1 MPPKTSTKPV
11 KKVDLD
17 NLDPI
22 GSFSKM
28 SQADKT
34 KQADKFSTSSRA
46 SKTLDSEEQIMNEI
60 NQQLTEADE
69 YVAIAKKH
77 RSNDARDAKD
87 IDSSDVPDIMTDDV
101 SEKIDEQTS
110 KRIDEEAKEAYMQN
124 DIVDAIV
131 RFMKTDDIICEKER
145 ELREYVAPL
154 KKQRTEL
161 ELFLIDYLEKIEQEY
176 IVVGSKSRLN
186 RVETIVKAPI
196 KPENV
201 AAALMEGFKKHELY
215 SDEQHDEMEKV
226 IQDLLDIVDTK
237 REQKTKKKIARIDV
251 EKEEAKRAQQAQKE
265 AKALE
270 RSSKK
275 DNREKVAQD
284 RQAKIEMVRQ
294 AKLAKME
301 KMEEQALLEQ
311 GDGLAKQAKQVKQVK
326 QTKPVAKPMAKP
338 KGVKSRA

>member
-28 SQADKT
+28 SQADK
-34 KQADKFSTSSRA
+34 FSTSSRV
-46 SKTLDSEEQIMNEI
+46 SKTQDSEEQIMNEI

-77 RSNDARDAKD
+77 GSRDARD

-101 SEKIDEQTS
+101 SEKVDEETS
-110 KRIDEEAKEAYMQN
+110 KRIDEEAKKAYMQN

-145 ELREYVAPL
+145 ELREYVTPL

-186 RVETIVKAPI
+186 KVETTVKAPI

-201 AAALMEGFKKHELY
+201 AEALMEGFKKHELY
-215 SDEQHDEMEKV
+215 LDEQHDEMVAWVGEEFDPEAF
-226 IQDLLDIVDTK
+226 DL
-237 REQKTKKKIARIDV
+237 
-251 EKEEAKRAQQAQKE
+251 AQAN
-265 AKALE
+265 KALG
-270 RSSKK
+270 RK
-275 DNREKVAQD
+275 R
-284 RQAKIEMVRQ
+284 
-294 AKLAKME
+294 
-301 KMEEQALLEQ
+301 
-311 GDGLAKQAKQVKQVK
+311 
-326 QTKPVAKPMAKP
+326 T
-338 KGVKSRA
+338 